1 MGLRDFNLYDQLR
14 HNALTAGDAAAV
26 ITSGQIVSHRQLL
39 DRVDRLAA
47 GLSASGIT
55 KGDRLCILAQNCG
68 EYLELYGACAKTGV
82 IACPINWRL
91 SASEVAGVVAL
102 ADPQM
107 LVVGAA
113 QLSQLE
119 STDLSQLRARV
130 VVGGASG
137 FTPFTDLY
145 RDAVT
150 DPADVC
156 DDDPFVIVPTAAV
169 AATPRGALLTYR
181 NVIVSGYSLIMSLGL
196 SAQDR
201 HLAALPLFHIT
212 GLGLSVC
219 MTLVG
224 GANVVMESF
233 DPARASQLID
243 EHHVTLLAD
252 FPPVLAMLLEARAKT
267 GGQWQSLKYV
277 VGLDAPD
284 TIKRLYTE
292 TGAKFWSGF
301 GQSETSGLVTLTR
314 VDLKPGSAGRAAA
327 MVRVRC
333 VNEKGEEMPTGEP
346 GEIAVRGP
354 FVFGGYWRDA
364 DATEY
369 AFRNGWHHTGDIG
382 KFDAEG
388 YLYYVGASLKKN

>member
-382 KFDAEG
+382 K
-388 YLYYVGASLKKN
+388 SMLKAISIMWAQA